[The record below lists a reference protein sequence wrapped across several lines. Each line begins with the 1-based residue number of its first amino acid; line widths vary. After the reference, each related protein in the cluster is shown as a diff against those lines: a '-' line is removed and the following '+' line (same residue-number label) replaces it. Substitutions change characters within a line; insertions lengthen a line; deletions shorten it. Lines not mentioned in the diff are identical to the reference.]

1 MKYYY
6 FLHVLVMGM
15 LFSLNSFS
23 QGAIIS
29 YVNAPLPEGLC
40 NTFNAGGG
48 PFKIGGCEHWPYSG
62 GVAYNHTDGG
72 IALWTQAGNTVATDL
87 GTAYAIKYP
96 FKDGYTYS
104 IEVAAWQLEPAKG
117 TIQLALSVIDQ
128 LPDPNKS
135 NPAACRAVNSDCW
148 TPLLGSGSLLN
159 ATWLGT
165 NHSSQTIINNWT
177 TTKSYNYLTVL
188 ASKGSTAGSVAFIG
202 QIVIHEAPPAYTLA
216 PTNITKL
223 CGTGLTQTFTISD
236 VHNSGKVSSYTWD
249 LGSDN
254 NGWLY
259 NGAPAPRTINTNSP
273 TLDLTA
279 ADCAFPT
286 NVTATANR
294 STGSYTTNPAVVTT
308 VNGAYISGAGG
319 FCGGSATYTINNLGC
334 GANVTWS
341 LSPGADGTLSTT
353 TGPTTTLT
361 TSTQPKT
368 MSIIANITGGC
379 GDKTVSQG
387 VSVISKP
394 TNPGIYGEINC
405 VDGRIVVPSTLYAS
419 SQNAN
424 SYFWS
429 WRSPS
434 GSTGTSTDHG
444 DEIIKK
450 FTLGSWT
457 VYCYATNACGQS
469 ETDAYPFTVTQ
480 CGGFAAAAREDVS
493 VAISPNPAT
502 NVVVIT
508 ANTAN
513 SAIQVPEKTDIREV
527 RIIDKAGRLLRK
539 QSFPA
544 GTTRATINVEGFK
557 SDIYILQIGDGKTFK
572 TRKINISR

>member
-6 FLHVLVMGM
+6 FLHVLIMGM

-23 QGAIIS
+23 QSAIIS

-62 GVAYNHTDGG
+62 GVAYNHTNGG
-72 IALWTQAGNTVATDL
+72 IALKTQYSSTANL

-104 IEVAAWQLEPAKG
+104 IEVAAWQVDPSQAPIFL
-117 TIQLALSVIDQ
+117 TLSLINQ
-128 LPDPNKS
+128 LPDPSKS
-135 NPAACRAVNSDCW
+135 DPVSCGAVNSGHW
-148 TPLLGSGSLLN
+148 APLLSN
-159 ATWLGT
+159 VLGTTYLST
-165 NHSSQTIINNWT
+165 NHSSRTIVNNWT
-177 TTKSYNYLTVL
+177 PDQAYNYLTVL
-188 ASKGSTAGSVAFIG
+188 ASQGAADGSWGFIG

-216 PTNITKL
+216 PANITKL
-223 CGTGLTQTFTISD
+223 CGTSLSQTFTISD

-259 NGAPAPRTINTNSP
+259 NGAPAPRIINTNAPS
-273 TLDLTA
+273 LDLTA
-279 ADCAFPT
+279 TDCALPT

-294 STGSYTTNPAVVTT
+294 STGSYTTNAAVVTT
-308 VNGAYISGAGG
+308 VNPAYISGPGG
-319 FCGGSATYTINNLGC
+319 LCGGGSTTYTINNLSC

-361 TSTQPKT
+361 TSNQPKN
-368 MSIIANITGGC
+368 MSLIANITGGC
-379 GDKTVSQG
+379 IDKTVSYG
-387 VSVISKP
+387 VSVIAKP
-394 TNPGIYGEINC
+394 TNPGIDGEINC
-405 VDGRIVVPSTLYAS
+405 VDGRIVVPSTIYAS
-419 SQNAN
+419 SQNATD
-424 SYFWS
+424 YFWS

-434 GSTGTSTDHG
+434 GSTGTSTEHG
-444 DEIIKK
+444 GELVKK
-450 FTLGSWT
+450 FTLGTWT
-457 VYCYATNACGQS
+457 VYCYATNGCGQS
-469 ETDAYPFTVTQ
+469 ETDEYQFTVNK
-480 CGGFAAAAREDVS
+480 CGGFAAAAEREDVS
-493 VAISPNPAT
+493 VAVSPNPAT

-508 ANTAN
+508 ANTSN
-513 SAIQVPEKTDIREV
+513 SAIQVPDKTDIREV